1 MRRIKRILF
10 AALLALM
17 WNLCHIE
24 TVQAFNINSEQC
36 SSKGQKRAESW
47 ENAAYERVMLQFE
60 KMLGKR
66 VDARE
71 TAAQK
76 MRWDTLM
83 EGYQDRLAGLAS
95 RGIQEAENRR
105 QGDEYLQSQM
115 RGLGEDWETF
125 RGEEPEALSAVL
137 EQLWEMEGAL
147 GVGDSDGEGPQ
158 DTEDSSYTK
167 RLTYL
172 YSLLDNAR
180 IYADEEGKLW
190 AVGRDGF
197 LPGAEV
203 GYCTMYLDDTMGILA
218 PIRVSVA
225 RRGQEDYRVEVMDG
239 GEIPTPQKEGWSF
252 AGWQDERGN
261 SLQPEYVEQGKIW
274 HATWVDDIGP
284 SLQIQV
290 GRDDSTYVDV
300 TLEAQDPGTGTEG
313 VYLGNEDPQ
322 AEIVDFREGNC
333 ADYRLENSGHYHA
346 AALDGAGNITC
357 REFQV
362 YEIRLQGR
370 DAILATDLAEK
381 NLPEMTRTG
390 YDFLGWIPATE
401 EAAPGDGDSDGGE
414 SASQPVKTILAER
427 NMELVPC
434 FEACKYEVTF
444 HANGGACDVESIRAT
459 YGKPLGE
466 LPTPQRTGYLFQGWE
481 LDVTGENPASQT
493 EENGKVTV
501 SEDYVLNVAGDIV
514 LTARWTPITYSVRFD
529 PNSDATG
536 EMEIMALHYDEEM
549 PLPRNRFLR
558 TGYVFMGWS
567 TDSGAISTQNSVTAR
582 DRSFNGAQWLNEE
595 SVCNL
600 TDRDGEEVC
609 LYAVWQEIAPGVMD
623 YRYCM
628 GSYQYFACV
637 TTHYVTDYSGNE
649 GALFVA
655 MTPSGAGGYAFGANA
670 VWATSSIR
678 QQLNSGEQTDLLG
691 IKLTDT
697 TVNRSYS
704 GMFYNYSPSQQAPCT
719 RADMGLNT
727 PMAASAVAA
736 ETTLDYLFIPEMGD
750 CYRYMAGAPWNWFWD
765 MNLDGVPDTYP
776 ISGLNSGGF
785 DSAVYYPSIQAAS
798 DAWARLGWG
807 SRVWLRNQY
816 TGYPSY
822 PIYVAQYGIGPCN
835 PANGAFAGY
844 RTCCSYG
851 YLVRAMYTRAL

>member
-1 MRRIKRILF
+1 MRKIKRILF

-24 TVQAFNINSEQC
+24 TVQAFDINNEQC
-36 SSKGQKRAESW
+36 SISEQSRAESW
-47 ENAAYERVMLQFE
+47 ENAAYERMMLQFE

-66 VDARE
+66 VGTEEATAQRMEWE
-71 TAAQK
+71 TLLEQ
-76 MRWDTLM
+76 
-83 EGYQDRLAGLAS
+83 YQSRLTALAS
-95 RGIQEAENRR
+95 RGTQETENRR
-105 QGDEYLQSQM
+105 EGDNRLQSQM
-115 RGLGEDWETF
+115 QKMGEDWENF
-125 RGEEPEALSAVL
+125 QGEDPETLSTVM
-137 EQLWEMEGAL
+137 EQIQEMGGTL
-147 GVGDSDGEGPQ
+147 GVGDFDAEASFDTDGF
-158 DTEDSSYTK
+158 SYTN

-180 IYADEEGKLW
+180 IFADATGKLW
-190 AVGRDGF
+190 AAGRDGI
-197 LPGAEV
+197 LPATEV
-203 GYCTMYLDDTMGILA
+203 GYCTMYLDDTMGTLA
-218 PIRVSVA
+218 PLRVSVA
-225 RRGQEDYRVEVMDG
+225 RKGQEAYRVEVKDG

-252 AGWQDERGN
+252 AGWQDEEGHK
-261 SLQPEYVEQGKIW
+261 LQPEYVEQDKIW
-274 HATWVDDIGP
+274 HATWLDDIAP

-290 GRDDSTYVDV
+290 SREDSTYVDV
-300 TLEAQDPGTGTEG
+300 FLEAEDLGTGTDS
-313 VYLGNEDPQ
+313 VYLGKENPQNE
-322 AEIVDFREGNC
+322 AVDFREGNC
-333 ADYRLENSGHYHA
+333 ADYRLENSGHYYA
-346 AALDGAGNITC
+346 AALDGAGNITF

-362 YEIRLQGR
+362 YEIHLRGA
-370 DAILATDLAEK
+370 DTILATDLAEK

-390 YDFLGWIPATE
+390 YDFQGWIPATE
-401 EAAPGDGDSDGGE
+401 EAAPGDGDIDAGE
-414 SASQPVKTILAER
+414 SASQPIKVILAER
-427 NMELVPC
+427 DMELVPC

-466 LPTPQRTGYLFQGWE
+466 LPTPQRTGYLFEGWE
-481 LDVTGENPASQT
+481 LELSGYNSESKAEGDGMV
-493 EENGKVTV
+493 V
-501 SEDYVLNVAGDIV
+501 SENYILNVAGDIV

-536 EMEIMALHYDEEM
+536 EMETMVLHYDEEV

-567 TDSGAISTQNSVTAR
+567 TDCGAISTQNSVTAR
-582 DRSFNGAQWLNEE
+582 DRSYNGAQWLNEE
-595 SVCNL
+595 AVCNL

-637 TTHYVTDYSGNE
+637 TTDYVTNHSGNE

-655 MTPSGAGGYAFGANA
+655 MTPSGKVGQAFGTNA
-670 VWATSSIR
+670 IWATSSIR

-691 IKLTDT
+691 IKLTET

-704 GMFYNYSPSQQAPCT
+704 GMFYNYSPSRQAPCT

-727 PMAASAVAA
+727 PMVAKTVAA
-736 ETTLDYLFIPEMGD
+736 ETTMDYLFIPEMGD
-750 CYRYMAGAPWNWFWD
+750 CYRYMAGTPWNWFWD
-765 MNLDGVPDTYP
+765 VNLDGTADTYP
-776 ISGLNSGGF
+776 VSGLNSGGF

-807 SRVWLRNQY
+807 NRVWLRNYY

-835 PANGAFAGY
+835 PVNDAYAGY
-844 RTCCSYG
+844 RTCCSYR